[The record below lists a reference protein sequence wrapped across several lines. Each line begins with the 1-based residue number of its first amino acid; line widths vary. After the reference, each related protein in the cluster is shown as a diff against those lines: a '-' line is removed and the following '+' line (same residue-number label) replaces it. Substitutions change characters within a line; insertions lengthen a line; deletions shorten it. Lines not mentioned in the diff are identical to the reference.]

1 MTSNDGEGTEHDYRL
16 FYPATKPD
24 RLLDGDALVNAI
36 DRAMSDGDWVDAVAV
51 WEYIKSRRIELR
63 ETLGVSE
70 LQTLTQAIATLRERS
85 VFVLAKGALEAYLPL
100 GLRSKDINKL
110 IRFTQSSSFWS
121 EIASEAQTELI
132 TIAKAIL
139 A

>member
-1 MTSNDGEGTEHDYRL
+1 
-16 FYPATKPD
+16 
-24 RLLDGDALVNAI
+24 
-36 DRAMSDGDWVDAVAV
+36 MSDGDWVDAVAV